1 MTIPKQSNLKTLEEY
16 LAKEKTAPEK
26 SEFHN
31 GEILSMSGGTIV
43 HSKIAARTVS
53 ALIQALEGTLCE
65 VYESNLMVRIE
76 SANSIVYPDTTVIC
90 GPPEIDERREHV
102 AKNPIMIVEVL
113 SESTGA
119 YDRGEKFHLYQQIPT
134 FREYMLIEQKTPQ
147 VDIFSKNAEGKWMI
161 ESYFGLDAVVELRSL
176 NVKIPMAGI
185 YEWIE
190 FAS

>member
-1 MTIPKQSNLKTLEEY
+1 MPESKQPDYQSADEY
-16 LAKEKTAPEK
+16 LVMEEAAVYK
-26 SEFHN
+26 SEFRN
-31 GEILSMSGGTIV
+31 GEVLAMSGGTPN
-43 HSKIAARTVS
+43 HSEIIAN
-53 ALIQALEGTLCE
+53 TLTQLKNAMKGSLCR
-65 VYESNLMVRIE
+65 VFDSNLKVKIE
-76 SANSIVYPDTTVIC
+76 TSNTYVYPDATVIC
-90 GPPEIDERREHV
+90 GKPKLDEKSNHV
-102 AKNPIMIVEVL
+102 ITNPMLIVEVL

-119 YDRGEKFHLYQQIPT
+119 HDRGEKFHLYQQIPT